1 MTAADQRSATAA
13 TRGRTPT
20 GRLPTQL
27 REIELTTGYVPHA
40 EGSAL
45 LHWGGTTVL
54 ATVTIEAKLPPH
66 LRSSGHKGGWLTA
79 EYALLPRSTN
89 ERTPRERLYSGGRTQ
104 EIQRLIG
111 RALRSTLDLDMF
123 KGKTIT
129 VDVDVRVADGG
140 TRCAGIV
147 AGYAALHQAADKLV
161 YKGDLAEW
169 PLRHEVGA
177 VSVGLRG
184 DEVLL
189 RQCPLRGRG
198 AQGDVAVADVV
209 LVPHAHPHAA
219 AAREHDD
226 AVDDLPGLA
235 AVTTGVHRER
245 PAQGPGDAGQEFRPS
260 QVMRAGEARHLG
272 AGHTGLRI

>member
-129 VDVDVRVADGG
+129 VDVDVLVADGG

-189 RQCPLRGRG
+189 DLDFAEDSSASADLNVVATAAGDIVEVQGAGEGSPLP
-198 AQGDVAVADVV
+198 AEQFVTLVATGIEGVKRVLDVV
-209 LVPHAHPHAA
+209 RPQLAGAA
-219 AAREHDD
+219 
-226 AVDDLPGLA
+226 P
-235 AVTTGVHRER
+235 
-245 PAQGPGDAGQEFRPS
+245 
-260 QVMRAGEARHLG
+260 
-272 AGHTGLRI
+272 

>member
-1 MTAADQRSATAA
+1 MTVRAA
-13 TRGRTPT
+13 GRQAN
-20 GRLPTQL
+20 QL
-27 REIELTTGYVPHA
+27 REITLTTGYVPHA

-45 LHWGGTTVL
+45 LRWGGTTVL

-66 LRSSGHKGGWLTA
+66 LRNSGHKGGWLTA
-79 EYALLPRSTN
+79 EYSLLPRSTT

-123 KGKTIT
+123 RGKTIT
-129 VDVDVRVADGG
+129 LDVDVLIADGG

-161 YKGDLAEW
+161 YKGELAEW

-184 DEVLL
+184 DTVLL
-189 RQCPLRGRG
+189 DLDFAEDSSATADLNVVATAAGDIVEV
-198 AQGDVAVADVV
+198 QG
-209 LVPHAHPHAA
+209 
-219 AAREHDD
+219 
-226 AVDDLPGLA
+226 
-235 AVTTGVHRER
+235 
-245 PAQGPGDAGQEFRPS
+245 
-260 QVMRAGEARHLG
+260 AGEGSPVPAEQFVTLVATGIEGVKRVLDIVRPQL
-272 AGHTGLRI
+272 AGSAG

>member
-1 MTAADQRSATAA
+1 MTGRQGPG
-13 TRGRTPT
+13 RGAS

-27 REIELTTGYVPHA
+27 REIELAMGYVPHA

-45 LHWGGTTVL
+45 LRWGGTTVL

-66 LRSSGHKGGWLTA
+66 LRNAGHKGGWLTA
-79 EYALLPRSTN
+79 EYALLPRSTT
-89 ERTPRERLYSGGRTQ
+89 ERSPRERLYAGGRSQ

-111 RALRSTLDLDMF
+111 RALRSTLDLEAF

-129 VDVDVRVADGG
+129 VDVDVLIADGG

-177 VSVGLRG
+177 VSVGIRR

-189 RQCPLRGRG
+189 DLDFAEDSSADADLNVVATAG
-198 AQGDVAVADVV
+198 GDVVEV
-209 LVPHAHPHAA
+209 
-219 AAREHDD
+219 
-226 AVDDLPGLA
+226 
-235 AVTTGVHRER
+235 
-245 PAQGPGDAGQEFRPS
+245 QG
-260 QVMRAGEARHLG
+260 AGEGSPVPAETYVALVATGIEGVKRVLDIVRPQL
-272 AGHTGLRI
+272 AGTS

>member
-1 MTAADQRSATAA
+1 MAGDAGRGAGSNGATATSRA
-13 TRGRTPT
+13 AA

-27 REIELTTGYVPHA
+27 REIALTMDYVPHA

-45 LHWGGTTVL
+45 LRWGGTTVL
-54 ATVTIEAKLPPH
+54 ATVTIETKLPPH
-66 LRSSGHKGGWLTA
+66 LRNSGHKGGWLTA
-79 EYALLPRSTN
+79 EYALLPRSTK
-89 ERTPRERLYSGGRTQ
+89 ERSPRERLYSGGRTQ

-129 VDVDVRVADGG
+129 VDVDVLIADGG

-147 AGYAALHQAADKLV
+147 AGYAALHQAADRLV

-177 VSVGLRG
+177 VSIGIRG

-189 RQCPLRGRG
+189 DLDFAEDSSADADLNVVATADGDIVEVQGAGEGRPVPAEEYVTLIATG
-198 AQGDVAVADVV
+198 IEGVKRVLDVV
-209 LVPHAHPHAA
+209 RPQL
-219 AAREHDD
+219 
-226 AVDDLPGLA
+226 
-235 AVTTGVHRER
+235 TGT
-245 PAQGPGDAGQEFRPS
+245 A
-260 QVMRAGEARHLG
+260 
-272 AGHTGLRI
+272 T

>member
-1 MTAADQRSATAA
+1 VTSSTNP
-13 TRGRTPT
+13 GRDAS

-27 REIELTTGYVPHA
+27 RQIDVTMGFVPHA

-45 LHWGGTTVL
+45 LRWGNTTVL

-66 LRSSGHKGGWLTA
+66 LRNSGHKGGWLTA
-79 EYALLPRSTN
+79 EYALLPRSTT
-89 ERTPRERLYSGGRTQ
+89 ERSPRERLYSGGRSQ

-129 VDVDVRVADGG
+129 VDVDVLIADGG

-177 VSVGLRG
+177 VSVGIRG
-184 DEVLL
+184 GEVLL
-189 RQCPLRGRG
+189 DLDFAEDSSADADLNVVATAG
-198 AQGDVAVADVV
+198 GDVVEV
-209 LVPHAHPHAA
+209 
-219 AAREHDD
+219 
-226 AVDDLPGLA
+226 
-235 AVTTGVHRER
+235 
-245 PAQGPGDAGQEFRPS
+245 QG
-260 QVMRAGEARHLG
+260 AGEGSPVPAETYVTLV
-272 AGHTGLRI
+272 ATGIEGVKRVLDIVRPQLSGTA